1 MKKDLGAVQAVF
13 PMPVLMVAAY
23 NDDGTPNVMNA
34 AWGMICEQ
42 DQIAL
47 FLDPEHKTTK
57 NMRARK
63 AFTVALADRA
73 HMAEADF
80 FGIASGNTMPDKFA
94 RSGLTA
100 RKSSF
105 VDAPVVEEFPVVMEC
120 ELIDVIEKGS
130 FFCAVGRIVNT
141 AADERVLNE
150 KGTIDAAKLDAL
162 MFDTFG
168 HGYYSVGEKAGQA
181 WNAGA
186 GLMKKD

>member
-1 MKKDLGAVQAVF
+1 MKKDLGVVQAVW

-34 AWGMICEQ
+34 AWGMICES
-42 DQIAL
+42 DRIAL
-47 FLDPEHKTTK
+47 FLDEGHKTTK
-57 NMRARK
+57 DILERK

-94 RSGLTA
+94 RSRLTA
-100 RKSSF
+100 RKSAY

-120 ELIDVIEKGS
+120 ELCDVIKKGD
-130 FFCAVGRIVNT
+130 FFCVVGRIANT
-141 AADERVLNE
+141 AADESVLSANG
-150 KGTIDAAKLDAL
+150 KIDPVKVNAL
-162 MFDTFG
+162 MFDQFQY
-168 HGYYSVGEKAGQA
+168 GYYAVGEKCGQA

-186 GLMKKD
+186 GLMKK